1 MSTISST
8 TANTTSTTTTS
19 SSSNSTSTSTSTDY
33 TDFDTSALVEAK
45 LASRY
50 SRLDSLNTKVSANQT
65 KISAYQDMQSQLQD
79 ITSSLE
85 KLRGNPSSSGKS
97 ADVFRDRTAYLS
109 SSTSASASTY
119 MSASVAEGTEMG
131 THTISIS
138 QVAKANILNSTAQSS
153 KNDDLNWSGVIR
165 LGVEDGAAADITI
178 TEAMSLADIANAIN
192 NQKGTTG
199 VKASVMQ
206 VSDGEYKLILTAT
219 ETGKTITASD
229 VSGSLLSSKLGILGS
244 DGAVSADAVLQDA
257 QDAVFTV
264 DGVEITR
271 SSNDV
276 SDVLDGITLHLYS
289 APSTDTT
296 LTLEVDNDL
305 SAIKDAIS
313 AFVTAYNTF
322 RDFVVA
328 NQSTATDGTAADTAT
343 LFGDATLR
351 SITQTVQTILSS
363 SVDEENLRAIGITF
377 DENNKLEVDET
388 ALENALADDLDGVQ
402 SLFSYKMTASTG
414 ELGLVRHPDKS
425 MSFTLDVAV
434 DSSGNLTS
442 ASIGGDSSLFTISG
456 STIKGKEGTE
466 YEGLTMV
473 YTGVTSK
480 SISVDLSQGIA
491 DQMYSKIDTVS
502 NADTG
507 SLNDLIESLEDENDE
522 LTDRVSSLESS
533 ISSYKQAL
541 TTLYANMAS
550 KISTA
555 KNTVDLLKALLN
567 SNSSN

>member
-8 TANTTSTTTTS
+8 SSGTNTTSSTTNTN
-19 SSSNSTSTSTSTDY
+19 SSSNSTSTDY

-50 SRLDSLNTKVSANQT
+50 TRLDSLNTKVTANQT
-65 KISAYQDMQSQLQD
+65 KISAYQDMQSKLQD
-79 ITSSLE
+79 VTSSLE

-138 QVAKANILNSTAQSS
+138 QVAKANILSSTAQSS
-153 KNDDLNWSGVIR
+153 KSDDLGWSGVMR
-165 LGVEDGAAADITI
+165 LGVGDGSTADITI
-178 TEAMSLADIANAIN
+178 TETMSLADIADAIN
-192 NQKGTTG
+192 NQKDTTG

-206 VSDGEYKLILTAT
+206 VAAGEYKLILTAT
-219 ETGKTITASD
+219 ETGKAITASD
-229 VSGSLLSSKLGILGS
+229 VSGSLLSSELGILGS
-244 DGAVSADAVLQDA
+244 DGTVSDDAVLQNA
-257 QDAVFTV
+257 QNAVFTV
-264 DGVEITR
+264 DGVQITR

-305 SAIKDAIS
+305 SGIKEAIT

-322 RDFVVA
+322 RDFVLT
-328 NQSTATDGTAADTAT
+328 NQGTTTDGTAAEDAT

-351 SITQTVQTILSS
+351 STAQTAQTILSS

-377 DENNKLEVDET
+377 DENNKLVIDET

-402 SLFSYKMTASTG
+402 TLFSYKMTASTG

-425 MSFTLDVAV
+425 MNFTLDVTV
-434 DSSGNLTS
+434 DSSGNLTG
-442 ASIGGDSSLFTISG
+442 ASIGGDSSMFTVSG
-456 STIKGKEGTE
+456 GTIRGVEGTE
-466 YEGLTMV
+466 YEGLTLV

-480 SISVDLSQGIA
+480 SITVDLSQGIA
-491 DQMYSKIDTVS
+491 DKMYSQIDTVS

-507 SLNDLIESLEDENDE
+507 SLNDLIESLEDQNDD
-522 LTDRVSSLESS
+522 LNDRVSSLESS
-533 ISSYKQAL
+533 ISSYKETL
-541 TTLYANMAS
+541 TSLYSNMAA
-550 KISTA
+550 KIATA
-555 KNTVDLLKALLN
+555 KNTADLLKALLN
-567 SNSSN
+567 SDSSN